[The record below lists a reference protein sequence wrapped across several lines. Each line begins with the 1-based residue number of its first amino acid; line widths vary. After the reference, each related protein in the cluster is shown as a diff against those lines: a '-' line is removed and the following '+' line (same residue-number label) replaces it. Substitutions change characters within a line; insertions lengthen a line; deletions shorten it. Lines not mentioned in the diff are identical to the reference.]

1 MNKESSGHWLVLVST
16 LLLMGIGLLVVSF
29 ASQAVALR
37 IGLSDLHFT
46 YRHIAFLCVGIGV
59 MFVVSR
65 FDANQIVVLSVLVFL
80 ASLIMSFLA
89 ALVGSEI
96 KGASRWLSIAGFSI
110 QPSEFMKPSLAV
122 ILAIFFATHG
132 SKLHMSTLKAVAVTG
147 IAVLAL
153 VLQPDIGMTALI
165 VATFLLVGFL
175 AGWPMPIIGVGI
187 SGLIASAITAYFTLG
202 HVRSRV
208 DRFLDPESGDTYQVA
223 RSFDA
228 ISNGGLFGVG
238 LGEGRF
244 RDYVPDVHADFI
256 FSALVEELGMV
267 GGLIVLIG
275 LAGIVFS
282 GIIVA
287 FKARSRFTKL
297 ALMVLSVQI
306 GLQSFINL
314 GSTMAIIPT
323 KGMTLPF
330 VSYGGSSLLAACLSV
345 GMILALSRSEMLERR
360 KLLGD

>member
-37 IGLSDLHFT
+37 IGLSDLHFV
-46 YRHIAFLCVGIGV
+46 YRHIAFLCLGICL

-65 FDANQIVVLSVLVFL
+65 LDANQIVVLSVLVFIGAL
-80 ASLIMSFLA
+80 ALSFFA
-89 ALVGSEI
+89 AMFGSEI

-110 QPSEFMKPSLAV
+110 QPSEFLKPALAV
-122 ILAIFFATHG
+122 ILAVLFATHG
-132 SKLHMSTLKAVAVTG
+132 SKLYMSTLKAAAATGVAVF
-147 IAVLAL
+147 VL

-165 VATFLLVGFL
+165 IGTFLLIGFL

-187 SGLIASAITAYFTLG
+187 GGLIASAIAAYFTLD

-228 ISNGGLFGVG
+228 ISSGGMFGVG

-256 FSALVEELGMV
+256 FSALVEELGMI
-267 GGLIVLIG
+267 GGVIVLSG
-275 LAGIVFS
+275 LAGIVLS

-314 GSTMAIIPT
+314 GSTMAVIPT

-345 GMILALSRSEMLERR
+345 GMILALSRSETLEQR